1 MAFVGRV
8 TWQPRKKVT
17 ARKVPATTAPA
28 EPRAARQTAQPSG
41 NNPNRLLR
49 EAAWSRMFGGSSRRI
64 RSPASATT
72 AVTLP
77 SHQPDDVRS
86 AAQSVPLDWA
96 AVRDYLAGHGV
107 RLDRDPPPRQFAG
120 GLANLNYLIHVDGK
134 PAVLRRP
141 PLGEL
146 PAGAYD
152 MAREFRIL
160 SRLPDALPFVPRGL
174 FLCADASIVGA
185 QFQIIEYRPGLV
197 IREHMPPELAGRPEV
212 GARLSQVLLETLVA
226 IHAVDTAAVGLDD
239 LGRPVGFLARAVSGW
254 RKRGVAALEAGTEQL
269 HAELGHWLERHL
281 VPDGAPA
288 LLHND
293 FKLNNMILDPRDL
306 SPVAVVDWDQGTR
319 GDPLFDFAT
328 LLSYWV
334 HEDDPPALHDMAQMP
349 ADEGGFWPREQA
361 VATYATLSGRDVSDF
376 LFHRVLAMYKLGVI
390 FLQLGYRWRSGA
402 TTEPRY
408 AGLTAIGTGIVEFA
422 HEIVQGR
429 AF

>member
-1 MAFVGRV
+1 MVAH
-8 TWQPRKKVT
+8 P
-17 ARKVPATTAPA
+17 PA
-28 EPRAARQTAQPSG
+28 
-41 NNPNRLLR
+41 N
-49 EAAWSRMFGGSSRRI
+49 
-64 RSPASATT
+64 
-72 AVTLP
+72 
-77 SHQPDDVRS
+77 VRS
-86 AAQSVPLDWA
+86 AEQSVPLDWA
-96 AVRDYLAGHGV
+96 AVRTYLASQGL
-107 RLDRDPPPRQFAG
+107 RLDRDPPPRQFSG
-120 GLANLNYLIHVDGK
+120 GLANLNYLIQLDGR

-174 FLCADASIVGA
+174 FLGTDATIMGT

-197 IREHMPPELAGRPEV
+197 IREHLPAELAGRPEV

-239 LGRPVGFLARAVSGW
+239 LGRPAGFLARAVAGW
-254 RKRGVAALEAGTEQL
+254 RRRGLAALEAGTETL
-269 HAELGHWLERHL
+269 HAELGTWLERHQ

-293 FKLNNMILDPRDL
+293 FKLNNMILDPHDL

-361 VATYATLSGRDVSDF
+361 VASYAALSGRDVSDF

-422 HEIVQGR
+422 HEIAQGR

>member
-1 MAFVGRV
+1 VQ
-8 TWQPRKKVT
+8 QP
-17 ARKVPATTAPA
+17 A
-28 EPRAARQTAQPSG
+28 
-41 NNPNRLLR
+41 
-49 EAAWSRMFGGSSRRI
+49 
-64 RSPASATT
+64 
-72 AVTLP
+72 
-77 SHQPDDVRS
+77 DVRT
-86 AAQSVPLDWA
+86 AGQSVPLDWA
-96 AVRDYLAGHGV
+96 AVRTYLADHGF
-107 RLDRDPPPRQFAG
+107 RLDGDPPPRQFAG
-120 GLANLNYLIHVDGK
+120 GLANLNYLIHLDGR
-134 PAVLRRP
+134 PVVLRRP

-174 FLCADASIVGA
+174 FLGTDATVMGT

-197 IREHMPPELAGRPEV
+197 IREHLPAELAGRPEV
-212 GARLSQVLLETLVA
+212 GARLSQVLLETLAA
-226 IHAVDTAAVGLDD
+226 IHAVDAAAVGLED
-239 LGRPVGFLARAVSGW
+239 LGRPEGFLARAVTGW
-254 RKRGVAALEAGTEQL
+254 RRRGLAALEEGTAKL
-269 HAELGHWLERHL
+269 HAELGTWLERHQ

-293 FKLNNMILDPRDL
+293 FKLNNMILDHRDL

-334 HEDDPPALHDMAQMP
+334 HDDDPPALHDMAQMP

-361 VATYATLSGRDVSDF
+361 VANYAALSGRDVSDF

-422 HEIVQGR
+422 YEIAGGR

>member
-1 MAFVGRV
+1 VPQ
-8 TWQPRKKVT
+8 QP
-17 ARKVPATTAPA
+17 A
-28 EPRAARQTAQPSG
+28 
-41 NNPNRLLR
+41 
-49 EAAWSRMFGGSSRRI
+49 
-64 RSPASATT
+64 
-72 AVTLP
+72 
-77 SHQPDDVRS
+77 DVRS
-86 AAQSVPLDWA
+86 ADQSVPLDWA
-96 AVRDYLAGHGV
+96 AVRAYLARNGL
-107 RLDRDPPPRQFAG
+107 RLDDFPPPRQFAG
-120 GLANLNYLIHVDGK
+120 GLANLNYLIHLDGR

-152 MAREFRIL
+152 MTREFRIL

-174 FLCADASIVGA
+174 FLGADASVIGV

-197 IREHMPPELAGRPEV
+197 IREHIPPELAGRPEV
-212 GARLSQVLLETLVA
+212 GARLSQVLLETLAA
-226 IHAVDTAAVGLDD
+226 IHAVDAEAVGLED
-239 LGRPVGFLARAVSGW
+239 LGRPAGFLARGVSGW
-254 RKRGVAALEAGTEQL
+254 RRRGLAALEEGSEAL
-269 HAELGHWLERHL
+269 HAELGDWLERHL

-293 FKLNNMILDPRDL
+293 FKLNNVILDPRDL

-349 ADEGGFWPREQA
+349 ADEGGFFPREQA
-361 VATYATLSGRDVSDF
+361 VADYAALSRRDMSDF

-390 FLQLGYRWRSGA
+390 FLQLGLRWRSGA

-422 HEIVQGR
+422 HEIARGR

>member
-1 MAFVGRV
+1 MKADTDVR
-8 TWQPRKKVT
+8 
-17 ARKVPATTAPA
+17 PA
-28 EPRAARQTAQPSG
+28 ER
-41 NNPNRLLR
+41 
-49 EAAWSRMFGGSSRRI
+49 
-64 RSPASATT
+64 
-72 AVTLP
+72 
-77 SHQPDDVRS
+77 
-86 AAQSVPLDWA
+86 SVPLDWDA
-96 AVRDYLAGHGV
+96 LRAYLATRGLH
-107 RLDRDPPPRQFAG
+107 LDSDPPPRQFAG
-120 GLANLNYLIHVDGK
+120 GLANLNYLIHLDGG

-152 MAREFRIL
+152 MGREFRIL
-160 SRLPDALPFVPRGL
+160 SRLPDALQFVPRGL
-174 FLCADASIVGA
+174 FLGTDASVIGA

-197 IREHMPPELAGRPEV
+197 IREHIPDQLAGRPEV
-212 GARLSQVLLETLVA
+212 GARLSQVLLETLAA
-226 IHAVDTAAVGLDD
+226 IHKVDTATVGLDD
-239 LGRPVGFLARAVSGW
+239 IGRPAGFLARAVRGW
-254 RKRGVAALEAGTEQL
+254 RKRGMAALEQGTETL
-269 HAELGHWLERHL
+269 HAELGKWLERHL

-293 FKLNNMILDPRDL
+293 FKLNNMVLDPRDL

-349 ADEGGFWPREQA
+349 ADEGGFFPREWA
-361 VATYATLSGRDVSDF
+361 VASYAALSGRDVSDF

-390 FLQLGYRWRSGA
+390 FLQLGLRWRSGA
-402 TTEPRY
+402 TVEPRY

-422 HEIVQGR
+422 HEIAQGR